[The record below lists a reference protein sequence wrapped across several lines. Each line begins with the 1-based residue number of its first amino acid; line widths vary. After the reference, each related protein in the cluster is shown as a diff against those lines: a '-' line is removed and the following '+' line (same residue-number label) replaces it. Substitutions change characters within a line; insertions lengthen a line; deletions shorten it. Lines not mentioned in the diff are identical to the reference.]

1 MSKTVNTKILLR
13 NDTAANWSTNN
24 PTLGKGQIGVEI
36 DTKKFKFGDGSTPW
50 NSLGYG
56 AGADIALATA
66 SNNGL
71 LSSSDFSKLAG
82 IESGADQNV
91 IEVVKVN
98 NSALTPDANKAVN
111 ITVPTKTSD
120 ITNDS
125 GFITTSDIPEG
136 AAASTTV
143 PKMNGTATVGTELAF
158 ARGDHV
164 HPSDTTKV
172 DKVNGK
178 GLSTNDY
185 TTAEKE
191 KLAGIA
197 AGAEVNVQ
205 SDWNATTGDA
215 AILNKPTTLAG
226 YGITDAMTA
235 SEIES
240 AINTAITSVFS
251 YKGTKAT
258 VSALPSSGNTVGDV
272 WHVTADGGEYVW
284 NGTAWQELG
293 SAIDLSGYLQS
304 VTVAGVTLTPSSS
317 TITVNQIKTALGLG
331 DAAYKG
337 VDTSIAAGSSSA
349 NVPTAAAVASYVA
362 SNSTKVEASNT
373 NGNIKIN
380 NVETTVY
387 TLPSTT
393 LDSSDTLILDC
404 GNSATNY

>member
-82 IESGADQNV
+82 IESGAEQNV
-91 IEVVKVN
+91 IEVVRVN
-98 NSALTPDANKAVN
+98 NSPLTPDANKAVN

-125 GFITTSDIPEG
+125 GFITTADIPEG

-143 PKMNGTATVGTELAF
+143 PKMNGTAAVGTELAF

-172 DKVNGK
+172 DKEAGK
-178 GLSTNDY
+178 GLSSNDY

-284 NGTAWQELG
+284 NGTTWQELG